1 MSNDDHAGRN
11 RLKLAVFGANVSGGN
26 AMTTVPERHPLDWDL
41 NVRLAQQADR
51 AGIEAFI
58 PVARWRGL
66 GGATNPWGES
76 FESYTWAAGLAAVTE
91 QITIFATSH
100 VLTVHPVMAAKQLTT
115 IDCISNGRVGLNVV
129 AGWFMEELAMFGV
142 GDLSHDDRYAYAA
155 EWIEVVER
163 LWTDEEEFDFD
174 GRFFNVRRGY
184 QQPKPVRRP
193 HPPIMNAGYSSAG
206 HRLAAQYS
214 DMAFVAVHSDEPADA
229 RRKVDALRALARDD
243 FGRELEVWTPA
254 YVVCRDTEAE
264 ARSYVDHYAVACADT
279 AAAEHH
285 AKTVL
290 GNAQIP
296 EESRPAMM
304 KNFAAGTGG
313 FPLVGSPEQIVDRL
327 AGLSAAGVDGVTLS
341 WVDFDG
347 ELPQWI
353 EQVMPLMEQADL
365 RTAPVAEPAG
375 R

>member
-1 MSNDDHAGRN
+1 
-11 RLKLAVFGANVSGGN
+11 
-26 AMTTVPERHPLDWDL
+26 
-41 NVRLAQQADR
+41 
-51 AGIEAFI
+51 
-58 PVARWRGL
+58 
-66 GGATNPWGES
+66 
-76 FESYTWAAGLAAVTE
+76 
-91 QITIFATSH
+91 
-100 VLTVHPVMAAKQLTT
+100 
-115 IDCISNGRVGLNVV
+115 
-129 AGWFMEELAMFGV
+129 
-142 GDLSHDDRYAYAA
+142 
-155 EWIEVVER
+155 
-163 LWTDEEEFDFD
+163 
-174 GRFFNVRRGY
+174 
-184 QQPKPVRRP
+184 
-193 HPPIMNAGYSSAG
+193 MNAGYSSAG